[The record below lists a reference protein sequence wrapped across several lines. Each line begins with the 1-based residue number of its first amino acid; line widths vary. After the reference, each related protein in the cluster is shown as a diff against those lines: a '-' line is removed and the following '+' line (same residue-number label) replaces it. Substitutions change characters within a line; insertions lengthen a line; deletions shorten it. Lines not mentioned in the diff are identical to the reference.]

1 MRKLI
6 AIVQTSFDGFV
17 AGPNGEFTNFI
28 GDEENLA
35 FVCSLIESAD
45 AILFGRKSWQLLESN
60 WPTAAD
66 KPGATAYEVKYSN
79 WYNSVPK
86 YVLSKTVQTSNDDN
100 SVVIR
105 DNVAEKINSIKQQ
118 DGKSIYV
125 FGSPTVVHFLL
136 QENLLDGIWLIMHP
150 VFFGKGIP
158 LHRELNNVIKL
169 NLASTK
175 HLSSGTFCLNYEVE
189 RGGAN
194 S

>member
-1 MRKLI
+1 M
-6 AIVQTSFDGFV
+6 QTSFDGFV
-17 AGPNGEFTNFI
+17 AGPNGEFANFI

-35 FVCSLIESAD
+35 FVCGLIENAD

-66 KPGATAYEVKYSN
+66 KQGATQYEVKYSN

-86 YVLSKTVQTSNDDN
+86 YVLSKSIHTSNDDN
-100 SVVIR
+100 TIVIH
-105 DNVAEKINSIKQQ
+105 DNLAEKIKSIKQQ
-118 DGKSIYV
+118 EGKSIYV
-125 FGSPTVVHFLL
+125 FGSPTIIHFLL

-158 LHRELNNVIKL
+158 LHRDLDKVIKL

-175 HLSSGTFCLNYEVE
+175 HLASGTFCLNYEVE
-189 RGGAN
+189 KGSN
-194 S
+194 NQ